1 MTSAYLFR
9 WGIDTYIMRAN
20 WGDASSPIL
29 VNGRHIPNNVG
40 YYNHDP
46 KKVARTFMEECA
58 VTDGEDVESEEVQK
72 KIQKQLDSM
81 N

>member
-29 VNGRHIPNNVG
+29 LNGRIIANNVG
-40 YYNHDP
+40 HYNHDP
-46 KKVARTFMEECA
+46 KKVARTIMEECA
-58 VTDGEDVESEEVQK
+58 VTDGDDITSDAVQSL
-72 KIQKQLDSM
+72 ISKQLDSM
-81 N
+81 M